1 MKKSMDS
8 WPLTDEQRMIQ
19 ETARRFAQQEVKPLA
34 RELDESAR
42 FSETIYKKMAEAG
55 LLGITIAPE
64 WGGAGADTLSYG
76 IVMEELSC
84 GYASI
89 ADQCGLVE
97 LDATLLSELGNQAQ
111 KEGYLMPLLRAKI
124 KCAFA
129 LTEPNAGSDLASI
142 TTRARKTS
150 DGYLLNGRKSFI
162 HNGPICDF
170 ALVLARS
177 QETSAGPQGLS
188 IFIVDSSSRGFSTG
202 KKENKMG
209 QRHSQL
215 SDLAFDDC
223 PLPSG
228 ALLGEEGEGFKNIML
243 VLEKGRIGIA
253 ALALGITRA
262 ALEES
267 IKYATTRIQFGQP
280 ISDFQAI
287 QWKLAE
293 MATDIFAAR
302 AMIFHAAALKD
313 KGISATMH
321 ASMAKLFAS
330 EMAVRHTSAAVQI
343 HGGYGYLKDYTVER
357 LYRDAKVTQIYEGT
371 SEIQNI
377 IIARNLLKKG
387 LRP

>member
-1 MKKSMDS
+1 MNF
-8 WPLTDEQRMIQ
+8 WPLTDEQKMIQ
-19 ETARRFAQQEVKPLA
+19 ETGRRFAQQEVKPLA

-42 FSETIYKKMAEAG
+42 FSETIYKKMAEVG

-64 WGGAGADTLSYG
+64 WGGAGADMLSYAT
-76 IVMEELSC
+76 VMEELSC

-111 KEGYLMPLLRAKI
+111 KESYLMPLLRAKI

-150 DGYLLNGRKSFI
+150 DGYLLTGRKSFV

-177 QETSAGPQGLS
+177 QESSAGHQGLS

-223 PLPSG
+223 PLPSD

>member
-1 MKKSMDS
+1 
-8 WPLTDEQRMIQ
+8 
-19 ETARRFAQQEVKPLA
+19 
-34 RELDESAR
+34 
-42 FSETIYKKMAEAG
+42 
-55 LLGITIAPE
+55 
-64 WGGAGADTLSYG
+64 
-76 IVMEELSC
+76 
-84 GYASI
+84 
-89 ADQCGLVE
+89 
-97 LDATLLSELGNQAQ
+97 
-111 KEGYLMPLLRAKI
+111 MPLLRAKI

-150 DGYLLNGRKSFI
+150 DGYLLTGRKSFV

-177 QETSAGPQGLS
+177 QESSAGHQGLS

-223 PLPSG
+223 PLPSD